1 MTKEIFSKVSI
12 EMQRTMVLTWL
23 RVLAYGCK
31 EHPSYRAKREPR
43 VDCSDCKTIWS
54 SRQNLIMADELDP

>member
-1 MTKEIFSKVSI
+1 
-12 EMQRTMVLTWL
+12 MQRTMVLTWL